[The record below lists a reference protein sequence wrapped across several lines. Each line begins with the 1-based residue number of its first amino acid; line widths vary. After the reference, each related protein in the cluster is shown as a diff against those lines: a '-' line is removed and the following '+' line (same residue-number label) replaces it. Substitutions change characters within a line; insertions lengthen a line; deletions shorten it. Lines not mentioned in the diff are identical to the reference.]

1 MEEFLLLLTERECVL
16 YPVPS
21 DVRAST
27 KRRRP
32 LIRVLNASRMLRRP
46 TKRRGRVCKSDPHD
60 HAPTATLVFGMT
72 RSGTS
77 LATSI
82 IAALLGGDARTWRG
96 SGQPYP
102 TDTHNVFG
110 YFERDDVVRL
120 NYKVLQWLGI
130 SWTSFQPGF
139 HLRPHAINLSTAW
152 HGLRAARAQF
162 ESEAERIAADM
173 AHHSPFVL
181 KDARFARTA
190 PLWAPVLASKARL
203 ACVIPFRHPAEVAL
217 SSRAA
222 ASPLSR
228 MRLWQSYILSA
239 LASAHAMRCPLLLLD
254 YARWFNSSASRAAQ
268 LLELRRFL
276 GVCDGSEILERRL
289 NSLIRPEAKHNS
301 ASALRTGLPRDV
313 ACLFEALRSGKALAF
328 QLDGKSVIPCARS
341 ISSTSFQ

>member
-1 MEEFLLLLTERECVL
+1 MAGPCV
-16 YPVPS
+16 
-21 DVRAST
+21 
-27 KRRRP
+27 
-32 LIRVLNASRMLRRP
+32 
-46 TKRRGRVCKSDPHD
+46 SDPHD

-203 ACVIPFRHPAEVAL
+203 ACVIPFRHPAEVAIL
-217 SSRAA
+217 ACSCKSAQQDASR
-222 ASPLSR
+222 
-228 MRLWQSYILSA
+228 QSYILSA

-254 YARWFNSSASRAAQ
+254 YARWFNSSASRATQ
-268 LLELRRFL
+268 LTR
-276 GVCDGSEILERRL
+276 
-289 NSLIRPEAKHNS
+289 A
-301 ASALRTGLPRDV
+301 A
-313 ACLFEALRSGKALAF
+313 
-328 QLDGKSVIPCARS
+328 S
-341 ISSTSFQ
+341 ISWSL